1 MDMAVASRLQRGHF
15 QKEHMKSSIP
25 TEEGACA
32 SPASS
37 MLTIESL
44 EAMAN
49 AEEMVAA
56 ANAVAFCMADVAL
69 KTPIVENYQ
78 RRLLAT
84 GCWRMAKD
92 FVDPGDESPVIL
104 DPKLSYLLEEA
115 DAQAYLAQCA
125 VQAAAAGLATR
136 IPGNCPRTESEHQL
150 NVLERHLM
158 RLAQK
163 YTGIDSA
170 SLYEPALRKRYIDT
184 LMDCMGPQLKT
195 QLSAQARYVNGVMDA
210 HRAGTGQAQV
220 RTFGA
225 QTAGSAALGE

>member
-1 MDMAVASRLQRGHF
+1 MDMAVASRRQRGHF

-69 KTPIVENYQ
+69 KTPIVEAYQ

-92 FVDPGDESPVIL
+92 FVDPGEESPIIL
-104 DPKLSYLLEEA
+104 DPKLSYLLEG
-115 DAQAYLAQCA
+115 DAGGRRGPGHGQSEHHTGGELEISTHTMGGHPRVSPAGMACPCA
-125 VQAAAAGLATR
+125 RQSPRGMAGIAAGAGLQPLWVAFASSDSRR
-136 IPGNCPRTESEHQL
+136 INGSNSSTG
-150 NVLERHLM
+150 VL
-158 RLAQK
+158 
-163 YTGIDSA
+163 
-170 SLYEPALRKRYIDT
+170 P
-184 LMDCMGPQLKT
+184 
-195 QLSAQARYVNGVMDA
+195 
-210 HRAGTGQAQV
+210 
-220 RTFGA
+220 
-225 QTAGSAALGE
+225 